1 MLIQDPDPHYN
12 QYGSKSLDSKFA
24 VQICLNSHLFVS
36 WTALPQFWELH
47 GPAPRGQAGL
57 ELHQLPA
64 AKVHAELGQ
73 VPAHRQLTIP
83 GQNKK
88 TTLIRVKAR
97 LWIRI
102 QEEKKENQ
110 K

>member
-88 TTLIRVKAR
+88 NYFTGIKYKIKVKFTS
-97 LWIRI
+97 
-102 QEEKKENQ
+102 
-110 K
+110 